1 MKIDEILH
9 AFSQPDGLPVEA
21 IEAARAKRKT
31 VTPRF
36 LKILTACAESDE
48 ESFPEDEPLFFI
60 IHLLAEFGETRAFA
74 PLTQF
79 LVKDPDRVDAVLG
92 DAATET
98 LEQVLLSLYDGDV
111 EAMCR
116 VIEAPEADPFVRCSM
131 FEVLAALALM
141 GEIDRGEV
149 ERYLV
154 DCYKTLRPQS
164 ENFAWY
170 GWAQA
175 VALLGLTDGHAL
187 VRKAYRRGFI
197 THDSVRWGE
206 IEQDMREGAACEDP
220 EELLAARGYHPF
232 EDCLEAFSSWEFETS
247 SGDTDDD
254 DEEEEPG
261 ESQVN
266 PYRDIGRNDPCPCGS
281 GKKFKKC
288 CLQKVAA

>member
-1 MKIDEILH
+1 MKLDEILQ
-9 AFSQPDGLPVEA
+9 AFSQPDGLPLEA

-36 LKILTACAESDE
+36 LKILSASAESDE
-48 ESFPEDEPLFFI
+48 ESCPDDEPLFFI

-92 DAATET
+92 DSATET
-98 LEQVLLSLYDGDV
+98 LEQVLLSLFDGDV
-111 EAMCR
+111 DAICR
-116 VIEAPEADPFVRCSM
+116 VIEAPEADAFVRCSM

-141 GEIDRGEV
+141 GEIERDEV
-149 ERYLV
+149 ERYLT
-154 DCYKTLRPQS
+154 DCYETLQPQS

-175 VALLGLTDGHAL
+175 IALLGLTDCHAL
-187 VRKAYRRGFI
+187 VRKAYRKGFI

-206 IEQDMREGAACEDP
+206 IEQDLREGAACEDP
-220 EELLAARGYHPF
+220 EELLEARGYVPF
-232 EDCLEAFSSWEFETS
+232 DDCLEAFSSWEFETS
-247 SGDTDDD
+247 SGNADDE
-254 DEEEEPG
+254 DEEEAG
-261 ESQVN
+261 DSHVN
-266 PYRDIGRNDPCPCGS
+266 PYRDVGRNDPCPCGS

-288 CLQKVAA
+288 CLQVAAA